1 MEVNLLHE
9 NQDGSA
15 CYSFDL
21 TEEEQQQLLRYG
33 ILEAI
38 KNGIL
43 EGKKLTCNGEEVE
56 S

>member
-1 MEVNLLHE
+1 MEVNILHE
-9 NQDGSA
+9 NPDGST

-21 TEEEQQQLLRYG
+21 TEDEQKQLLSYG

-38 KNGIL
+38 KNGIR

>member
-9 NQDGSA
+9 NPDGSA

-33 ILEAI
+33 ILEAL
-38 KNGIL
+38 KNGIR
-43 EGKKLTCNGEEVE
+43 EGKKLTCEGDEVE

>member
-1 MEVNLLHE
+1 MEVKLLHE
-9 NQDGSA
+9 NPDGSA

-33 ILEAI
+33 ILEAL
-38 KNGIL
+38 KNGIRK
-43 EGKKLTCNGEEVE
+43 GKKLTCNGEEVE